1 MCLRKIYTLL
11 LLNGESYRCL
21 FDLIG
26 VWFMQI
32 FCLCC
37 TSAQLFYPLFKE
49 NIEICNYYCFNYF
62 STQCFH
68 FLFCVF
74 RGSVIRYIHVYNVT
88 CPLTAI
94 FIKGSSLSLT
104 IVLYFCLIWQR
115 RVEHSA
121 FFMASIR
128 TAYFPV
134 LLLSNSLYFLISVEL
149 LSLHLVFPPSS
160 AAYILTE

>member
-74 RGSVIRYIHVYNVT
+74 RGSVIRYIHVCNCYMSSDCHFNKRFLFISDNSALFLFNLAEKSRAL
-88 CPLTAI
+88 CFFYGFNSHGIFSSSFAI
-94 FIKGSSLSLT
+94 KFFVLFDQRGTPIAASCVSSQL
-104 IVLYFCLIWQR
+104 R
-115 RVEHSA
+115 
-121 FFMASIR
+121 
-128 TAYFPV
+128 
-134 LLLSNSLYFLISVEL
+134 
-149 LSLHLVFPPSS
+149 SLHFD
-160 AAYILTE
+160 